1 MLECLE
7 DNDERFEDVPLEIS
21 EDRDDED
28 VEDKL
33 QSFEEI
39 VDDVENDIL
48 YE

>member
-1 MLECLE
+1 
-7 DNDERFEDVPLEIS
+7 VPLEIS

-39 VDDVENDIL
+39 VEDVENDIL